1 MNLQKFKKS
10 SHRRDAKG
18 AKEKQVKVEVEKGR
32 VWWSQ
37 PQSLSLKFFAFF
49 APLRWAL
56 LFPILLTGV
65 LWLGGCAGTREFLP
79 EFVEHTEGVRVRV
92 LFDPS
97 AGKEATKVPVRF
109 TAFPKGLRTAVCFG
123 GDVKGE
129 EAWELAGLLQQFG
142 WRGTLFFPCKMEGK
156 AAAAVADG
164 MLQLEARGMEV
175 GCRASFG
182 RMEDVTRYASEG
194 KTFWDA
200 FLTRPVVSFGGI
212 GAIVREDTDTLANM
226 GYLSVC
232 SADGVMALGAA
243 RKERF
248 VLPCPDGRADI
259 VRQWIAVRERKG
271 GLFYVRRRTCD
282 SNADPLPWEELESLL
297 AEYGRMEDVWYC
309 TQGEWA
315 AYVLMRDTSRIV
327 RLDGEGNE
335 LCIGIEP
342 GQPVPKTWCP
352 ALTVEVQTPPKSVVM
367 VLVEDRPVPFEVRGE
382 RVLFEV
388 EMVR

>member
-1 MNLQKFKKS
+1 MNFQKFQKS
-10 SHRRDAKG
+10 AHRKDAEG
-18 AKEKQVKVEVEKGR
+18 AKDFKTCA
-32 VWWSQ
+32 
-37 PQSLSLKFFAFF
+37 LSFFAFF
-49 APLRWAL
+49 APLRWAF
-56 LFPILLTGV
+56 LFPVLLSGT
-65 LWLGGCAGTREFLP
+65 LWLGGCAGTREPVP
-79 EFVEHTEGVRVRV
+79 EFVENTEDVRVRV
-92 LFDPS
+92 LFDPF
-97 AGKEATKVPVRF
+97 AGREAGKVPVRF

-129 EAWELAGLLQQFG
+129 EAWELAGLLQQYG

-164 MLQLEARGMEV
+164 ILQVEARGMEV
-175 GCRASFG
+175 GCRTSFG
-182 RMEDVTRYASEG
+182 RMEDVTRCASEG

-200 FLTRPVVSFGGI
+200 FLTRPVVSFGG
-212 GAIVREDTDTLANM
+212 VEDIAPGDAVTLGER

-232 SADGVMALGAA
+232 SADGVMALGTS

-248 VLPCPDGRADI
+248 VLPCPHDGHADMA
-259 VRQWIAVRERKG
+259 RRWIAVREQEG
-271 GLFYVRRRTCD
+271 GLFYVWKRLCA

-297 AEYGRMEDVWYC
+297 AEYGRMEDAWYC

-327 RLDGEGNE
+327 RLEGEENE
-335 LCIGIEP
+335 LCIEIKP
-342 GQPVPKTWCP
+342 GRSVPETWCS
-352 ALTVEVQTPPKSVVM
+352 ALTVELKTSPESVVM
-367 VLVEDRPVPFEVRGE
+367 VLVEDRPVAFETQGE